1 MYCPSTQFISILVK
15 EKTMH
20 TRVYV
25 SEDRTKVFV
34 LFYEAACVFSNFY
47 PAGFSAAP
55 NIQKFLKNEEL
66 AKEEELKKKRAFKCS
81 EQYFMYHKALLV
93 GDEQIAEQI
102 LNEYNPMKMK
112 LLGRKL
118 NMSKEQLD
126 KWSKISR
133 DVMFNAC
140 LEKFSQD
147 ETCRKTLFRTH
158 GMTLVE
164 ASPTDKIWGIG
175 LDKNDKRSEDERTWR
190 GTNWLGETLDKVRE
204 ELWKKEEF
212 RKEREQ
218 IEKESLETRCQLLE
232 HFPL

>member
-1 MYCPSTQFISILVK
+1 
-15 EKTMH
+15 MH

-47 PAGFSAAP
+47 PTGFSAAP
-55 NIQKFLKNEEL
+55 NIQQFLKNEEL
-66 AKEEELKKKRAFKCS
+66 AKEEELKKKQTFNCS
-81 EQYFMYHKALLV
+81 EQYF
-93 GDEQIAEQI
+93 I
-102 LNEYNPMKMK
+102 
-112 LLGRKL
+112 
-118 NMSKEQLD
+118 
-126 KWSKISR
+126 WSKISR

-212 RKEREQ
+212 QKEREQ
-218 IEKESLETRCQLLE
+218 IGKESMETRCQLLE